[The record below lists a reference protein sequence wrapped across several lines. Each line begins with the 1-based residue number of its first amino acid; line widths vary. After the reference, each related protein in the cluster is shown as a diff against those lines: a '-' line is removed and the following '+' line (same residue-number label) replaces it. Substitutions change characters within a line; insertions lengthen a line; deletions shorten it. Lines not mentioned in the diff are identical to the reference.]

1 MSQIK
6 LSVQGMSCE
15 NCANHVTEALEKVP
29 GVTKV
34 TVSLRDNTAEVE
46 LRADAGD
53 VTPQLLQAVEQAGYQ
68 AQVVS

>member
-1 MSQIK
+1 MAQIK
-6 LSVQGMSCE
+6 LSVQGMSCDH
-15 NCANHVTEALEKVP
+15 CVSHVTKALEEVP

-46 LRADAGD
+46 LSADAGD
-53 VTPQLLQAVEQAGYQ
+53 VTPQLLQAVEQAGYE

>member
-15 NCANHVTEALEKVP
+15 NCAKHVTEALEKVP

-46 LRADAGD
+46 LGTDAGD
-53 VTPQLLQAVEQAGYQ
+53 VTPQLLQAVEQAGYE

>member
-1 MSQIK
+1 MPQVK

-15 NCANHVTEALEKVP
+15 NCAKHVTEALEKVS

-46 LRADAGD
+46 LSSDAGE

-68 AQVVS
+68 AQVLS